1 MAAKLVKIED
11 VSPGAKIAKDVTDSR
26 GSLLFK
32 AGVEVNASLL
42 ERLRARNISHVW
54 VEEAAGG
61 GLTEQDIEA
70 KKSQIGA
77 ELDAIFAEHAD
88 KPLMMGLRDAAKRYL
103 QERAGA

>member
-11 VSPGAKIAKDVTDSR
+11 VTPGLKIAKDVTDNR

-32 AGVEVNASLL
+32 AGVEVNGALL

-54 VEEAAGG
+54 IEEATGP
-61 GLTEQDIEA
+61 GLGEQDLEA
-70 KKSQIGA
+70 RKGKIG
-77 ELDAIFAEHAD
+77 EEIDALFLEHAD

-103 QERAGA
+103 QERAGQ

>member
-1 MAAKLVKIED
+1 MAAKLVKIEE
-11 VSPGAKIAKDVTDSR
+11 VTPGQKIAKDVNDNR

-32 AGVEVNASLL
+32 AGVEVNGSLL

-54 VEEAAGG
+54 VEETASA

-70 KKSQIGA
+70 KKTQIGT
-77 ELDAIFAEHAD
+77 ELDALFAEHAD
-88 KPLMMGLRDAAKRYL
+88 KPLMMGLCDAAKRFL